1 MPRYRYITK
10 IPDFEL
16 ARILP
21 GRKEV
26 LNEGDTFETDQ
37 QISASII
44 EQIPEAPA
52 PVAEAAPEPAE

>member
-16 ARILP
+16 RRLIP
-21 GRKEV
+21 GREEI
-26 LNEGDTFETDQ
+26 LNEGDEFETDL

-44 EQIPEAPA
+44 EEVPAVEDEA
-52 PVAEAAPEPAE
+52 EKEPDA